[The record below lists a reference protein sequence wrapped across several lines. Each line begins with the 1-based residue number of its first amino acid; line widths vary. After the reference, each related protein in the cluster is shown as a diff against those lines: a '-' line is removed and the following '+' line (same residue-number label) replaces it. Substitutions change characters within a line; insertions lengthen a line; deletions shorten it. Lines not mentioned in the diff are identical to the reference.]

1 MTNVRRNVLSIEL
14 HLPVVLAG
22 IIGVPILEIWLSL
35 GWSREALGVVEIGVM
50 LLAFFIGK
58 PVQAWLAP
66 RIGIPPPRQMH
77 SKRKA

>member
-1 MTNVRRNVLSIEL
+1 VKRNVLATEL
-14 HLPVVLAG
+14 HLPIVLGA
-22 IIGVPILEIWLSL
+22 IIGIPILEVWLSL

-50 LLAFFIGK
+50 LFVFFIGK

-66 RIGIPPPRQMH
+66 RIGIPPPRQMG